1 MTEVFKVIAMLSHHI
16 RAGETRLMEAM
27 IAAGADV
34 DQVDLRGGTALQVD
48 IGDKQKILR
57 QNGLIPSPGNRQR
70 SCPTGCER
78 ARIERNGGTFTE
90 VRCTELVALS

>member
-1 MTEVFKVIAMLSHHI
+1 
-16 RAGETRLMEAM
+16 MEAM

-48 IGDKQKILR
+48 IGDKQKILW

-70 SCPTGCER
+70 LCPPKGCER

-90 VRCTELVALS
+90 VRCTQLVAVS